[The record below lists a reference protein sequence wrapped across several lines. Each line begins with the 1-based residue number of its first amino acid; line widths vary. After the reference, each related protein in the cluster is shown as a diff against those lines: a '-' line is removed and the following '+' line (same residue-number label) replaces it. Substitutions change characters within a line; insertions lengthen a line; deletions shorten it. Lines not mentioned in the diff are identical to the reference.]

1 MTPDIVL
8 VLAEGLQAGGG
19 GSDSV
24 VGLKTCK
31 AADQTVSGGMQG
43 GKAAG

>member
-8 VLAEGLQAGGG
+8 VLAEGLQAGG